1 MKKYTCIF
9 PGLYNY
15 ILTKDVGMIPYT
27 LSGKYDTK
35 IITYDN
41 DNFIYMDDILKKNNF
56 SLEILE
62 DSGNEKEDVK
72 RYIKKH
78 AKSIDILQLYHL
90 RYNQLPHYI
99 WTYKRNNRQGK
110 IYLKL
115 DANNDYID
123 FLVKRKGISA
133 IMRRLY
139 VKIMLRFVDI
149 ISIETKRNFQVLS
162 DSNLIDKNKLIH
174 VPNGVIKGNIPLSS
188 KEKIILYVGFI
199 EKKNKSI
206 DKLLSAISNIDLKDW
221 KVVLVGEVLDDMKSF
236 LEEYFINHPELK
248 EKVILKGYI
257 SDKEVLAQE
266 YARSSIYCCTS
277 IKESFGISI
286 LESAYYGNYLIST
299 NVGASPD
306 ILDETE
312 YGTLTEIEN
321 LSNTL
326 EYTLNNWDKIR
337 KNPEDI
343 QNIVYSKFSWN
354 KICEKIVEKI
364 E

>member
-1 MKKYTCIF
+1 MKSFVLKNKIGDLPKLKKYTCIF

-15 ILTKDVGMIPYT
+15 ILTKDVGMIPFT

-56 SLEILE
+56 SLDIIEN
-62 DSGNEKEDVK
+62 SGNEKEDVK

-78 AKSIDILQLYHL
+78 TKSIDILQLYHL

-199 EKKNKSI
+199 EKK
-206 DKLLSAISNIDLKDW
+206 
-221 KVVLVGEVLDDMKSF
+221 
-236 LEEYFINHPELK
+236 
-248 EKVILKGYI
+248 
-257 SDKEVLAQE
+257 
-266 YARSSIYCCTS
+266 TS
-277 IKESFGISI
+277 
-286 LESAYYGNYLIST
+286 
-299 NVGASPD
+299 
-306 ILDETE
+306 
-312 YGTLTEIEN
+312 
-321 LSNTL
+321 
-326 EYTLNNWDKIR
+326 
-337 KNPEDI
+337 
-343 QNIVYSKFSWN
+343 Q
-354 KICEKIVEKI
+354 
-364 E
+364 

>member
-1 MKKYTCIF
+1 
-9 PGLYNY
+9 
-15 ILTKDVGMIPYT
+15 MIPFT

-41 DNFIYMDDILKKNNF
+41 DNFIYMDSILKKNNF

-99 WTYKRNNRQGK
+99 WTYKRNNRRGK

-133 IMRRLY
+133 SMRRLY

-174 VPNGVIKGNIPLSS
+174 VPNGVIKGN
-188 KEKIILYVGFI
+188 
-199 EKKNKSI
+199 
-206 DKLLSAISNIDLKDW
+206 
-221 KVVLVGEVLDDMKSF
+221 M
-236 LEEYFINHPELK
+236 
-248 EKVILKGYI
+248 
-257 SDKEVLAQE
+257 
-266 YARSSIYCCTS
+266 
-277 IKESFGISI
+277 
-286 LESAYYGNYLIST
+286 
-299 NVGASPD
+299 
-306 ILDETE
+306 
-312 YGTLTEIEN
+312 
-321 LSNTL
+321 
-326 EYTLNNWDKIR
+326 
-337 KNPEDI
+337 
-343 QNIVYSKFSWN
+343 
-354 KICEKIVEKI
+354 
-364 E
+364 